1 MGKKRT
7 INASS
12 EKKQKKVQEL
22 NPIVDFVLWMVF
34 VGVFAFF
41 YLGAVVS
48 PVTLYQS
55 ARPDASTAYYDIHP
69 EQNSPV
75 KLLEYPTHVLV
86 SWADG
91 EISAGFLYLVLGL
104 LASALLWLLAAPRT
118 ALSKALSF
126 LPLGVL
132 VWGLQEFWLWSV
144 TVLWLLTICLALL
157 LSLKYLFLKKRRWSW
172 GNLPQKWVRSLQTA
186 LILGMALLIAISFV
200 KNRQERNKLLVLSQ
214 LRQGEYAKALA
225 RASTMESLDS
235 RLACSVRYLLYH
247 QNQLLENLFLFPLNQ
262 EIAILPVIPFA
273 ASEPYYKTML
283 EMGFVNSAEH
293 FATEALELVGDAP
306 EILYDL
312 GFIYTLKGEPI
323 AARVYWGYLAKN
335 PVWASRAREMVE
347 ASLAD
352 PTLKNHP
359 QAERYYRYLY
369 TENYFYTQDPP
380 EFRMRQS
387 LLKNPTH
394 RMALEYLAAEYLGHK
409 NHEGIARL
417 IPAFRALNY
426 PRLPRHIEEALC
438 LALQDNPSLE
448 MAGYQISQETQGR
461 FKDFCLAYQKAS
473 QQKEVEQVFAVMGPA
488 YGDTY
493 WFYQIFS
500 VTGRF
505 KIQTEPEEE
514 S

>member
-1 MGKKRT
+1 MGKRRT
-7 INASS
+7 INASG
-12 EKKQKKVQEL
+12 EQKQKKEQEL
-22 NPIVDFVLWMVF
+22 NPIVDFVLWVVV
-34 VGVFAFF
+34 VGLFAFF
-41 YLGAVVS
+41 YLAVVAN

-55 ARPDASTAYYDIHP
+55 ARPDAGTAFYDIHP
-69 EQNSPV
+69 EQDSLGNLV
-75 KLLEYPTHVLV
+75 EYPTRVLV

-91 EISAGFLYLVLGL
+91 GISACFLYLALGL

-118 ALSKALSF
+118 ALSKGLSF

-144 TVLWLLTICLALL
+144 TALWLLTICLAFLHPV
-157 LSLKYLFLKKRRWSW
+157 KYLFLKKGRWPR
-172 GNLPQKWVRSLQTA
+172 GVLPSKWVRSLQMV
-186 LILGMALLIAISFV
+186 LLLGVALLVAISFV
-200 KNRQERNKLLVLSQ
+200 KNRQERNNLLVLSQ

-225 RASTMESLDS
+225 RASTLESLNS
-235 RLACSVRYLLYH
+235 KMACSVRYLLYH
-247 QNQLLENLFLFPLNQ
+247 QNQLLENLFLFPLDQ
-262 EIAILPVIPFA
+262 ERSVLPAIPFV

-293 FATEALELVGDAP
+293 FATEALEQVGDAP

-312 GFIYTLKGEPI
+312 GFIYTLKGEPM

-335 PVWASRAREMVE
+335 PVWAARAGELIE

-359 QAERYYRYLY
+359 VAARYYRYLY
-369 TENYFYTQDPP
+369 TENYFYTQDPA
-380 EFRMRQS
+380 EFQMRQS

-409 NHEGIARL
+409 NHEGIAGL
-417 IPAFRALNY
+417 IPAFRTLNY

-438 LALQDNPSLE
+438 LALQDKPSIE
-448 MAGYQISQETQGR
+448 MAGYRISQETQGR
-461 FKDFCLAYQKAS
+461 FKDFCLAYQKSMQREGA
-473 QQKEVEQVFAVMGPA
+473 EQVFAALGPA

-505 KIQTEPEEE
+505 KIQPKPEEDL
-514 S
+514 